1 MMTSHLG
8 SFFKEE
14 DFPADDRFGLVP
26 AFPEVSC
33 SCAGREHE
41 SAHGWHMYKHGKM
54 HKVALMMRFSTS

>member
-8 SFFKEE
+8 SFFKEEE

-26 AFPEVSC
+26 AFPDVSC

-41 SAHGWHMYKHGKM
+41 NAP
-54 HKVALMMRFSTS
+54 